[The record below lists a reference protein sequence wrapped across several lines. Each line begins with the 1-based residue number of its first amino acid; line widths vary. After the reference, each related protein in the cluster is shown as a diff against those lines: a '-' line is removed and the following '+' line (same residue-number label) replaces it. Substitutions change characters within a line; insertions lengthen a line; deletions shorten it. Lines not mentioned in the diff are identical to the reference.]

1 MSVNTLYKDTTCIH
15 NVSTLHFIL
24 YKLPTP
30 QRSVT
35 EMVGKQTSQPDGNK
49 LLLGCHDCLPRTK
62 YKESSN
68 MKVGSY
74 RSSLDALPI
83 DNSIRHT
90 FCGTMLLSW
99 LFTDKNG
106 ALFIKQNSCRLFYRV
121 GKSLRTSF
129 ISWNLKKF
137 YIKGGELWSVASGKT
152 KYPNKVSGNSKYKSS
167 KRKPW

>member
-1 MSVNTLYKDTTCIH
+1 MVKMIKNPQTTIYAIVYCLHRAIDDCCVQIKWLFFLQRCISRSLILTNAMSVNTLYKDTTCIH

-68 MKVGSY
+68 SKH
-74 RSSLDALPI
+74 
-83 DNSIRHT
+83 N
-90 FCGTMLLSW
+90 LS
-99 LFTDKNG
+99 
-106 ALFIKQNSCRLFYRV
+106 RLT
-121 GKSLRTSF
+121 LRRLVFRIATHFVWIFGLATRNTSQF
-129 ISWNLKKF
+129 PTL
-137 YIKGGELWSVASGKT
+137 YIKLLQV
-152 KYPNKVSGNSKYKSS
+152 PRNKRGS
-167 KRKPW
+167 

>member
-1 MSVNTLYKDTTCIH
+1 
-15 NVSTLHFIL
+15 
-24 YKLPTP
+24 
-30 QRSVT
+30 
-35 EMVGKQTSQPDGNK
+35 
-49 LLLGCHDCLPRTK
+49 
-62 YKESSN
+62 

-99 LFTDKNG
+99 LFADKNG

-129 ISWNLKKF
+129 ISCNLKKF
-137 YIKGGELWSVASGKT
+137 YIKGGEL
-152 KYPNKVSGNSKYKSS
+152 
-167 KRKPW
+167 